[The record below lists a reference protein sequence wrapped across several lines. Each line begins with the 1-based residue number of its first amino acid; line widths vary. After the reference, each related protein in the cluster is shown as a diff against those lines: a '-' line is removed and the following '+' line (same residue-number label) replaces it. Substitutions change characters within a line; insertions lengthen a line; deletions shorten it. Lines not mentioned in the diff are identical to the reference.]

1 MHSSWT
7 ILANAEIRDDIIA
20 AGAEMLR
27 AGASAADVAERIAR
41 DVEDDP
47 NEHTVGYGGKPN
59 IMGDVELDASFMD
72 GDTMKAGAVAAL
84 KGFAHPISVARE
96 VMQRLPH
103 VLLAGAG
110 AARFADEI
118 GAERRDNL
126 SPEARQMWF
135 DQLERM
141 GLREQIFQDARSMP
155 DARTLFEARIKDVI
169 GAVNQALT
177 VKEGHDTMNVIVR
190 DARGSLCSAVTTSGI
205 AWKYPGRVGDSPVI
219 GAGNYADSRHGA
231 AACMGLGEI
240 TIRLAIAARAV
251 SLMRAGLPLHDA
263 GMEVLRDMMPV
274 IGQSVAEHHMARA
287 DWVRVLVMDRDGDT
301 GGFAT
306 RDGLQYKVHTRE
318 DAQPQLRD
326 VQTL

>member
-1 MHSSWT
+1 MQPSWT

-59 IMGDVELDASFMD
+59 IMGEVELDASFMD
-72 GDTMKAGAVAAL
+72 GDTLKAGAVAAL
-84 KGFAHPISVARE
+84 SGFAHPISVARA

-103 VLLAGAG
+103 VMLAGAG

-126 SPEARQMWF
+126 SPEARQMWL

-141 GLREQIFQDARSMP
+141 GIREQIFQNSRSMP
-155 DARTLFEARIKDVI
+155 DVRTLFEARVKDVI

-190 DARGSLCSAVTTSGI
+190 DAQGSVCSAVTTSGI

-251 SLMRAGLPLHDA
+251 SLMRAGLTLHDA
-263 GMEVLRDMMPV
+263 GLDVLRDMMPV
-274 IGQSVAEHHMARA
+274 IGESIAEHHMARA
-287 DWVRVLVMDRDGDT
+287 DWVRVLIMDREGNA
-301 GGFAT
+301 GGYAT
-306 RDGLQYKVHTRE
+306 RAGLKYKVHTRA
-318 DAQPQLRD
+318 DAQPRLCD
-326 VQTL
+326 AVTL

>member
-1 MHSSWT
+1 MQPTWT
-7 ILANAEIRDDIIA
+7 ILANAEIRDDIIT

-27 AGASAADVAERIAR
+27 VGASAADVAERIAR

-47 NEHTVGYGGKPN
+47 NEHSVGYSGLPN
-59 IMGDVELDASFMD
+59 ILGEVELDASFMD

-103 VLLAGAG
+103 VVLTGAG

-118 GAERRDNL
+118 CAERRDNL
-126 SPEARQMWF
+126 SPEVRQMWF

-141 GLREQIFQDARSMP
+141 GLREQIFQNARSMP
-155 DARTLFEARIKDVI
+155 DARTLFEAQVKDVI

-251 SLMRAGLPLHDA
+251 SLMRAGLTLHDA
-263 GMEVLRDMMPV
+263 GIDVLNDMMPV
-274 IGQSVAEHHMARA
+274 IGQSVAEHHMKRA
-287 DWVRVLVMDRDGDT
+287 DWVRVLIMDRNGNV

-306 RDGLQYKVHTRE
+306 RAGLKYKVHTSE
-318 DAQPQLRD
+318 DAQPQLHD
-326 VQTL
+326 VVSL

>member
-1 MHSSWT
+1 MQPSWT

-20 AGAEMLR
+20 AGADMLR

-47 NEHTVGYGGKPN
+47 NEHSVGYSGLPN
-59 IMGDVELDASFMD
+59 ILGDVELDASFMD
-72 GDTMKAGAVAAL
+72 GDTLKAGAVAAL

-110 AARFADEI
+110 ASRFADEI

-126 SPEARQMWF
+126 SPEAKQMWF

-141 GLREQIFQDARSMP
+141 GLREQIFQGVNSMP
-155 DARTLFEARIKDVI
+155 DVKTVFEARVKDVI

-190 DARGSLCSAVTTSGI
+190 DAKGSVCSAVTTSGI

-251 SLMRAGLPLHDA
+251 SLMRAGLSLHDA
-263 GMEVLRDMMPV
+263 GMDVLQDMQPV
-274 IGQSVAEHHMARA
+274 IGESIAEHHMKRA
-287 DWVRVLVMDRDGDT
+287 DWVRVLIMDREGRV
-301 GGFAT
+301 GGYAT
-306 RDGLQYKVHTRE
+306 RAGLQYKVQTND
-318 DAQPQLRD
+318 DAQPR
-326 VQTL
+326 VCNAVTL

>member
-1 MHSSWT
+1 MQPAWT
-7 ILANAEIRDDIIA
+7 LLANAEIRDDIIA
-20 AGAEMLR
+20 AGADMLR

-59 IMGDVELDASFMD
+59 IMGEVELDASFMD
-72 GDTMKAGAVAAL
+72 GDTLKAGAVAAL

-96 VMQRLPH
+96 VMKRLPH

-110 AARFADEI
+110 AARFAEEI

-141 GLREQIFQDARSMP
+141 GLREQIFQGSNSMP
-155 DARTLFEARIKDVI
+155 DAKTLFQARVKDVI

-190 DARGSLCSAVTTSGI
+190 DAKGSVCSAVTTSGI

-251 SLMRAGLPLHDA
+251 SLMRAGFSLQEA
-263 GMEVLRDMMPV
+263 GIDVLNDMQPV
-274 IGQSVAEHHMARA
+274 IGQSIAEHHMARA
-287 DWVRVLVMDRDGDT
+287 DWVRVLIMDRHGNV

-306 RDGLQYKVHTRE
+306 RAGLHYKVHTSE
-318 DAQPQLRD
+318 DAQPQLREAE
-326 VQTL
+326 TL